1 MASALSSGDL
11 RAEIEAAVA
20 AGRSFE
26 EIDSG
31 ILEADGL
38 DELDAEQR
46 DALWLYAWGC
56 LQRAEDGLFVAHPAA
71 VAAEH
76 D

>member
-1 MASALSSGDL
+1 MASLVRTGDL

-26 EIDSG
+26 EIDAG
-31 ILEADGL
+31 ILASHEL
-38 DELDAEQR
+38 DELDLEQR

-56 LQRAEDGLFVAHPAA
+56 LQRAEDGLFVVHPAA

>member
-1 MASALSSGDL
+1 MASLVRAGDL

-20 AGRSFE
+20 AGKTFE
-26 EIDSG
+26 EIDAR
-31 ILEADGL
+31 ILTSHEV
-38 DELDAEQR
+38 DELDSEQR

-56 LQRAEDGLFVAHPAA
+56 LQRAGDGLFVAHPAA